1 MIILVGFDGCK
12 YIQESQRAMII
23 LVGVNLGA
31 MFWWTLTLVNANP
44 GGAEWELT
52 LKEILEGVDL
62 VGATVLM
69 GVDNIINADVDGYPA
84 FWGMA

>member
-1 MIILVGFDGCK
+1 M
-12 YIQESQRAMII
+12 
-23 LVGVNLGA
+23 
-31 MFWWTLTLVNANP
+31 
-44 GGAEWELT
+44 
-52 LKEILEGVDL
+52 EGVDL